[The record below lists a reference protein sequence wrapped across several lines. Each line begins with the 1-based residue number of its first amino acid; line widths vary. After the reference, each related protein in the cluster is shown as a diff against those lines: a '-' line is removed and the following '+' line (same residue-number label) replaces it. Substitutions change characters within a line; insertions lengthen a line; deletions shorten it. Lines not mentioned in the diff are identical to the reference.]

1 MQDTNYMKEL
11 WDSLD
16 LKKLHSHIEEGINK
30 RNSNNEIEI
39 KRYIDKIQKEYFEY
53 INMYNNIN
61 SLKHNNSTNQ
71 RPIIKEG
78 IDDYIIFLKQLE
90 SAKILGKAFDKIFN

>member
-53 INMYNNIN
+53 INMYNNIK

-90 SAKILGKAFDKIFN
+90 SAKVLGKAFDKIFN

>member
-1 MQDTNYMKEL
+1 
-11 WDSLD
+11 
-16 LKKLHSHIEEGINK
+16 
-30 RNSNNEIEI
+30 
-39 KRYIDKIQKEYFEY
+39 
-53 INMYNNIN
+53 MYNNIN